1 MARTPRSAAK
11 RPTVA
16 TLGRSWPDEPAP
28 MRPPTPLTR
37 TVSLRWRVTLLAAS
51 VVAIAVA
58 VTSIAAYAMVARA
71 LYGSVD
77 AQLRARSATMISG
90 DIDNMAF
97 QSLGVATLFSND
109 IGVALIYPF
118 SVSSPPSTQPGSLP
132 VYMPPQPTKPPIGTE
147 EIEVAQGKRQTSLR
161 TYNNQRVLARR
172 MDSGV
177 TLVISQRLEPTR
189 EVLDRLAW
197 LLFVVGGC
205 GVVLAAAAGTA
216 VGRTGLRPI
225 ARLTAATERIARTD
239 DLTPIP
245 VTGDDELAR
254 LTESF
259 NTMLRALAESRDRQ
273 RRLVADAGHELRT
286 PLTSLRTNMELLIAS
301 SRPGAPQLPDEDMA
315 ELRADVMAQIEE
327 LSTLVGDLVD
337 LAREDAP
344 ETVYERVD
352 LGEVAERALERVRR
366 RRGNIDFVAELRPW
380 FVYGHEAALERAIL
394 NVLDNAAKW
403 SPAGERVRVAMTEVG
418 RGLLEVSVGD
428 AGPGIEP
435 AERELVFERFY
446 RTTASRSMPG
456 SGLGLAI
463 VKQVVTKHGGTI
475 TIDTSPR
482 GGALIRIVLPGEVGS
497 VSSPG
502 AGEDNR

>member
-11 RPTVA
+11 KHSVA
-16 TLGRSWPDEPAP
+16 PLGGPWPDEPAP

-51 VVAIAVA
+51 LVAIFVA
-58 VTSIAAYAMVARA
+58 ITSIAAYAMVARA
-71 LYGSVD
+71 LYGQVD
-77 AQLRARSATMISG
+77 AQLRARAATMISG
-90 DIDNMAF
+90 DIDSMAF

-109 IGVALIYPF
+109 IGVALIYP
-118 SVSSPPSTQPGSLP
+118 PADQEPTQRSGLP
-132 VYMPPQPTKPPIGTE
+132 AYIPPQPTTPPIGTE
-147 EIEVAQGKRQTSLR
+147 EIAVAQGTRDSSLR
-161 TYNNQRVLARR
+161 TYNNQRVLAER

-177 TLVISQRLEPTR
+177 TLIISQRLEPTR

-197 LLFVVGGC
+197 LLFAVGAC
-205 GVVLAAAAGTA
+205 GVVLAAGAGTT

-259 NTMLRALAESRDRQ
+259 NTMLRALTESRDRQ

-301 SRPGAPQLPDEDMA
+301 SRPDAPAIPEEDMA
-315 ELRADVMAQIEE
+315 ELRSDVMAQIEE
-327 LSTLVGDLVD
+327 LSNLVGDLVD

-352 LGEVAERALERVRR
+352 LGEVTERALERVRR
-366 RRGNIDFVAELRPW
+366 RGASDIAAELRPW
-380 FVYGHEAALERAIL
+380 FVYGHDAALERAIL

-403 SPAGERVRVAMTEVG
+403 NPPGEQVRVLMAETG
-418 RGLLEVSVGD
+418 RGLLELSVDD
-428 AGPGIEP
+428 AGPGIP
-435 AERELVFERFY
+435 PGERELVFERFY

-475 TIDTSPR
+475 AIDASER
-482 GGALIRIVLPGEVGS
+482 GGALIRIVLPGESPPPEEYRPESGGS
-497 VSSPG
+497 
-502 AGEDNR
+502 E

>member
-11 RPTVA
+11 KHTVA
-16 TLGRSWPDEPAP
+16 TLGRSWPDEPPP

-51 VVAIAVA
+51 LVAIFVA
-58 VTSIAAYAMVARA
+58 ITSIAAYAMVARA
-71 LYGSVD
+71 LYGQVD
-77 AQLRARSATMISG
+77 AQLHARAATMISG

-109 IGVALIYPF
+109 IGVALIYP
-118 SVSSPPSTQPGSLP
+118 VPPSEAEKPASIP
-132 VYMPPQPTKPPIGTE
+132 VYLPPQPTTPPIGTE
-147 EIEVAQGKRQTSLR
+147 EVAVAQGKRDSSLR
-161 TYNNQRVLARR
+161 TYNSQRVLAER

-197 LLFVVGGC
+197 LLFAVGAC
-205 GVVLAAAAGTA
+205 GVVLAAGAGTT

-286 PLTSLRTNMELLIAS
+286 PLTSLRTNTELLMAS
-301 SRPGAPQLPDEDMA
+301 SRPDAPAIPEADMA
-315 ELRADVMAQIEE
+315 ELRSDVMAQIEE
-327 LSTLVGDLVD
+327 LSNLVGDLVD

-352 LGEVAERALERVRR
+352 LGEVTERALERVRR
-366 RRGNIDFVAELRPW
+366 RGAVAFDAELRPW

-403 SPAGERVRVAMTEVG
+403 SPPGELVGVRMAETG
-418 RGLLEVSVGD
+418 RGLLELSVAD
-428 AGPGIEP
+428 AGPGIPP

-475 TIDTSPR
+475 AIDTSDT
-482 GGALIRIVLPGEVGS
+482 GGAMIRIVLPGES
-497 VSSPG
+497 Q
-502 AGEDNR
+502 